1 MEEHGEMA
9 GNNTFQELKLE
20 DHVLPLFLTYHH
32 AILIMAAYLIF
43 VRYVGPFLMG
53 GRKPLVLNSVVRAY
67 NILQV
72 LMNVYIIYSVCSSTG
87 IAILDPWG
95 RVCNVVSSAIE
106 DKSLAKLRVLESL
119 YYYYINKII
128 DLFDTVFFILRKKQS
143 QITFLHVYHH
153 VLMIGSTWISTIILR
168 DEILVNFA
176 ALNSLVHVFMYS
188 YYFLSSF
195 GPAIQKYLW
204 WKKYITSLQIG
215 QFILALSM
223 LLKLK
228 FSDCE
233 CTSGVFYLWSFN
245 ICTLLILFA
254 DFYIKS
260 YSNKR
265 KVK

>member
-1 MEEHGEMA
+1 M
-9 GNNTFQELKLE
+9 E
-20 DHVLPLFLTYHH
+20 DHVLPVFLTYHH
-32 AILIMAAYLIF
+32 SVFIMGAYLLF
-43 VRYVGPFLMG
+43 VRFIGPAIMD
-53 GRKPLVLNSVVRAY
+53 GRKPLVLNGIVRVY

-72 LMNVYIIYSVCSSTG
+72 LMNVFIIYYICSSTG
-87 IAILDPWG
+87 IGILDPWG
-95 RVCNVVSSAIE
+95 RGVCNVVSSAIE
-106 DKSLAKLRVLESL
+106 DKSVAKLRVLESL

-128 DLFDTVFFILRKKQS
+128 DLMDTVFFILRKKQS

-168 DEILVNFA
+168 DEILISFA
-176 ALNSLVHVFMYS
+176 ALNSLVHVFMYT

-204 WKKYITSLQIG
+204 WKRYITSLQIA

-228 FSDCE
+228 FTDCE
-233 CTSGVFYLWSFN
+233 RTSGVLYLWSFN
-245 ICTLLILFA
+245 ISSLLILFF
-254 DFYIKS
+254 DFYMKS
-260 YSNKR
+260 YSNKK